1 MTDEVEPE
9 RMMSDSRD
17 EYLEDRQSRADAA
30 ILGASGYFEL
40 ARRERE
46 KNPRA
51 FEEGE

>member
-1 MTDEVEPE
+1 
-9 RMMSDSRD
+9 MSDSRD
-17 EYLEDRQSRADAA
+17 EYLEDRQSLADAA